1 LRASHLTA
9 TVNVT
14 AFFCLYLAIAML
26 LPMLVDLI
34 DDNDDWKVFFQ
45 SSLLVG
51 GGSLFLIAMTQGRS
65 VRFSPKFGF
74 ILLNALW
81 LSTSLVAA
89 LPLYFSSLDLSPAD
103 AVFEAV
109 SGITTTGSTVLVGL
123 DTMPPGLLFWRSLTQ
138 WLGGIGVVAAG
149 LLLLPFLNVGGMQI
163 YKLESSGQ
171 TESPFPR
178 FRQFATSLVLLYL
191 LLTFFCALGYVAAG
205 MSTFDAV
212 NHAMA
217 TISTG
222 GYSTRDSSMR
232 NFGDGV
238 LLVGIVFMILGAMPF
253 AALLR
258 AIVQRRLSS
267 ALDPQIAVFLSL
279 VAIASLVVA
288 VIAVEAE
295 DGNRLSLAI
304 NATFN
309 VVSVITTTGFASG
322 EYDTWGPLSVAIFF
336 VITFLGGCAGSTSGG
351 FKTYRL
357 MVLYQSIRV
366 TMRQMVRPDVVMPI
380 RYGDRTLPQRVV
392 QSVTVFMSA
401 FFAVLFIITVLIAA
415 TGVDLVT
422 AFTGT
427 LTALTNTGPGLGDI
441 IGPSGSFQS
450 LPEAAKWLLSFAM
463 LLGRL
468 EVMAVLILISPA
480 FWRNF

>member
-1 LRASHLTA
+1 
-9 TVNVT
+9 
-14 AFFCLYLAIAML
+14 
-26 LPMLVDLI
+26 
-34 DDNDDWKVFFQ
+34 
-45 SSLLVG
+45 
-51 GGSLFLIAMTQGRS
+51 
-65 VRFSPKFGF
+65 
-74 ILLNALW
+74 
-81 LSTSLVAA
+81 
-89 LPLYFSSLDLSPAD
+89 
-103 AVFEAV
+103 
-109 SGITTTGSTVLVGL
+109 
-123 DTMPPGLLFWRSLTQ
+123 
-138 WLGGIGVVAAG
+138 
-149 LLLLPFLNVGGMQI
+149 
-163 YKLESSGQ
+163 
-171 TESPFPR
+171 
-178 FRQFATSLVLLYL
+178 
-191 LLTFFCALGYVAAG
+191 
-205 MSTFDAV
+205 
-212 NHAMA
+212 
-217 TISTG
+217 
-222 GYSTRDSSMR
+222 
-232 NFGDGV
+232 
-238 LLVGIVFMILGAMPF
+238 
-253 AALLR
+253 
-258 AIVQRRLSS
+258 
-267 ALDPQIAVFLSL
+267 VFLSL